1 VITACIPTVFYLR
14 VIVAMYMSGEEE
26 DAAAV
31 ARPRL
36 TIPVGAGA
44 ALGLALAF
52 TLIVGFLPEAVL
64 DFARHATVLRL

>member
-1 VITACIPTVFYLR
+1 
-14 VIVAMYMSGEEE
+14 MYMSGDEADE
-26 DAAAV
+26 AAA
-31 ARPRL
+31 AAPRL
-36 TIPVGAGA
+36 TIPIGAGA